1 MGRGRGSGAGE
12 QGESPSYILKPGA
25 YHSEFVWLV
34 LGGPQLATTQCLSTD
49 TVLEEIDLRLQFP
62 KSRFLPTSLP
72 PVNDQRSG
80 FANSVKFPLLILVI
94 MLATT
99 IAVLSSQSTP

>member
-34 LGGPQLATTQCLSTD
+34 SGGPQLAPDHHPVSFHRYCSGRNRLEI
-49 TVLEEIDLRLQFP
+49 TVPFCFSYLKEHRV
-62 KSRFLPTSLP
+62 S
-72 PVNDQRSG
+72 
-80 FANSVKFPLLILVI
+80 
-94 MLATT
+94 
-99 IAVLSSQSTP
+99 